1 MAVAS
6 NSYIIGI
13 DEVGRGALAGP
24 VVVAA
29 VLLPARGGAA
39 IIKAAKLGILK
50 DSKKLSAPRRE
61 AWAKYF
67 RRHAEVDFA
76 IARVYPR
83 GIERMNI
90 SAAANR
96 AAERAFERLI
106 AKRAA
111 ATATAT
117 AAAAVKTNAN
127 IKVSIFL
134 DGGLFLGS
142 RANQLEQH
150 KKAKTVIKGDEKIAA
165 VAAASIIA
173 KVVRDHFMVKLA
185 ARYPR
190 YHFDIHKGYGT
201 ALHRAALSK
210 FGPCEAHRL
219 TFLRKKPIIKR

>member
-1 MAVAS
+1 MAAVS
-6 NSYIIGI
+6 NSYVIGI

-29 VLLPARGGAA
+29 VWLPARGSPA

-50 DSKKLSAPRRE
+50 DSKKLSALRRE

-96 AAERAFERLI
+96 AAERAFERLV
-106 AKRAA
+106 AKRVTAA
-111 ATATAT
+111 ATT
-117 AAAAVKTNAN
+117 KTNAN

-142 RANQLEQH
+142 RANQLKQY
-150 KKAKTVIKGDEKIAA
+150 KQAKTIVKADERIAA

-173 KVVRDHFMVKLA
+173 KVARDRFMTKLA
-185 ARYPR
+185 AKYPR
-190 YHFDIHKGYGT
+190 YHFAVHKGYGT

-219 TFLRKKPIIKR
+219 TFLRNKPIIKR